1 MRVAVVSVAIVV
13 VLLVGAAAGG
23 FAWLHWFSE
32 DDAADF
38 AGTWY
43 LAGTATPITIT
54 EDRIQ
59 LTDDVS
65 YRYALND
72 QDKTFELSFGNLKGG
87 GRYRFSLDR
96 NQLALVDGDFSGADT
111 LGDDIVWTLRALAE
125 GAQGRV
131 LAPGR
136 RPGVSRCFP
145 ARPRGRRRFPR
156 RLTRPRPRLA
166 KMPRPTPVMARNP
179 ATTTAAQSPTRP
191 MPRRP
196 PTPRTKL
203 TTVPRLAVER
213 IAFERDRMALLV
225 RVPEGADASLGTCG
239 ARSAAG
245 RAALSRLPH
254 LLERRGR
261 PLRRGAR
268 PHLAAPCAGASRHR
282 PAGREPACA
291 ADATFV
297 GTTEWLSRRDG
308 LARVTVNFIDDLIA
322 LGALKDALA
331 LLEGTGE

>member
-1 MRVAVVSVAIVV
+1 MEEQSPAAGAPTGSGGRPPAEGRFRSAATTAATAQKPSSRRAVPSGEGDAGREVRKGREGRSSAPSRKRRHPVRVAVASVAIVV

-131 LAPGR
+131 LAPGEAAR
-136 RPGVSRCFP
+136 GVT
-145 ARPRGRRRFPR
+145 
-156 RLTRPRPRLA
+156 L
-166 KMPRPTPVMARNP
+166 
-179 ATTTAAQSPTRP
+179 
-191 MPRRP
+191 
-196 PTPRTKL
+196 
-203 TTVPRLAVER
+203 
-213 IAFERDRMALLV
+213 
-225 RVPEGADASLGTCG
+225 
-239 ARSAAG
+239 
-245 RAALSRLPH
+245 LSRTPTGTPSLP
-254 LLERRGR
+254 EAADTPEATAGEDAKADTGDGSKSGNDDG
-261 PLRRGAR
+261 GA
-268 PHLAAPCAGASRHR
+268 
-282 PAGREPACA
+282 EPDK
-291 ADATFV
+291 ADATPAPD
-297 GTTEWLSRRDG
+297 TSDK
-308 LARVTVNFIDDLIA
+308 ADDRA
-322 LGALKDALA
+322 
-331 LLEGTGE
+331 

>member
-1 MRVAVVSVAIVV
+1 MEEQSPAAAAPTGSGGRPPATPPRKRRHPVRVAVVSVVIVV

-23 FAWLHWFSE
+23 FAWLRWFSE

-111 LGDDIVWTLRALAE
+111 LGDDIAWTLRALAE

-131 LAPGR
+131 LAPEEVAR
-136 RPGVSRCFP
+136 GVT
-145 ARPRGRRRFPR
+145 
-156 RLTRPRPRLA
+156 L
-166 KMPRPTPVMARNP
+166 
-179 ATTTAAQSPTRP
+179 
-191 MPRRP
+191 
-196 PTPRTKL
+196 
-203 TTVPRLAVER
+203 
-213 IAFERDRMALLV
+213 
-225 RVPEGADASLGTCG
+225 
-239 ARSAAG
+239 
-245 RAALSRLPH
+245 LSRTPTGTPSLP
-254 LLERRGR
+254 EATDT
-261 PLRRGAR
+261 PEA
-268 PHLAAPCAGASRHR
+268 
-282 PAGREPACA
+282 PAGEDAKADTGDGSKSGNDDGGAEPGK
-291 ADATFV
+291 ADATSAPD
-297 GTTEWLSRRDG
+297 TSDK
-308 LARVTVNFIDDLIA
+308 ADDRA
-322 LGALKDALA
+322 
-331 LLEGTGE
+331 

>member
-1 MRVAVVSVAIVV
+1 MEEQSPAAGAPTGSGGRPLAEGRFRSAATTAATAQKPSSRRAVPSGEGDAGREVRKGREGRSSAPSRKRRHPVRVAVVSVAIVV

-131 LAPGR
+131 LAPGEAAR
-136 RPGVSRCFP
+136 GVT
-145 ARPRGRRRFPR
+145 
-156 RLTRPRPRLA
+156 L
-166 KMPRPTPVMARNP
+166 
-179 ATTTAAQSPTRP
+179 
-191 MPRRP
+191 
-196 PTPRTKL
+196 
-203 TTVPRLAVER
+203 
-213 IAFERDRMALLV
+213 
-225 RVPEGADASLGTCG
+225 
-239 ARSAAG
+239 
-245 RAALSRLPH
+245 LSRTPTGTPSLP
-254 LLERRGR
+254 EATDTPEATAGEDAKADTGDGSKSGNDDG
-261 PLRRGAR
+261 GA
-268 PHLAAPCAGASRHR
+268 
-282 PAGREPACA
+282 EPDK
-291 ADATFV
+291 ADATPAPD
-297 GTTEWLSRRDG
+297 TSDK
-308 LARVTVNFIDDLIA
+308 ADDRA
-322 LGALKDALA
+322 
-331 LLEGTGE
+331 

>member
-1 MRVAVVSVAIVV
+1 MEEQSPAAAAPTGSGGRPPAEGRLRSAATTAATATAQKPSSRRAASSGEGDGGREVRKGREGRSSAPSRKRRHPVRVAVVSVAIVV

-131 LAPGR
+131 LAPGEAAR
-136 RPGVSRCFP
+136 GVT
-145 ARPRGRRRFPR
+145 
-156 RLTRPRPRLA
+156 L
-166 KMPRPTPVMARNP
+166 
-179 ATTTAAQSPTRP
+179 
-191 MPRRP
+191 
-196 PTPRTKL
+196 
-203 TTVPRLAVER
+203 
-213 IAFERDRMALLV
+213 
-225 RVPEGADASLGTCG
+225 
-239 ARSAAG
+239 
-245 RAALSRLPH
+245 LSRTSTGTPSLP
-254 LLERRGR
+254 EANDT
-261 PLRRGAR
+261 PEA
-268 PHLAAPCAGASRHR
+268 
-282 PAGREPACA
+282 PAGEDAKADTGDGSKSGNDDGGAEPDK
-291 ADATFV
+291 ADAT
-297 GTTEWLSRRDG
+297 SARDISDK
-308 LARVTVNFIDDLIA
+308 ADDRA
-322 LGALKDALA
+322 
-331 LLEGTGE
+331 